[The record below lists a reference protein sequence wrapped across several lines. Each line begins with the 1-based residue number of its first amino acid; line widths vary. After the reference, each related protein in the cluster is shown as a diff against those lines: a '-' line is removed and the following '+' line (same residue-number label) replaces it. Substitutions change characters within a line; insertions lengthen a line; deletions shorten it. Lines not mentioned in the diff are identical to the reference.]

1 MTTATM
7 ATPAKA
13 KNENVS
19 LRTFL
24 EKNGIG
30 GRLGNGLVMD
40 PTHLNIIPGFNTRTA
55 GLGEAYW
62 ELPEVKGH
70 LARLAQQY
78 ADSPLEMAPMVVQ
91 VRDGQVVIRQGHCRH
106 RAIPLANKIRAER
119 GEGPVDK
126 IRVDEFRG
134 SDSKAEL
141 FNLKGNDQLPVSI
154 VAQAESMYRMH
165 NSAEEP
171 MSIEELAADRK
182 VSVTHVRKLLKV
194 HTAPEALKG
203 LIVKGVVA
211 YYAALDVMEKY
222 PDNCVAIIQEAFD
235 KFGKA
240 TDKTI
245 GQVLLAKRTGEN
257 DTNGESDGNVTT
269 ITTTDAGNGSN
280 SASDAAGGVIDSSA
294 GNDAGVAG
302 GGSEEGEGGEKSEP
316 KRTPAAKRETKQN
329 IKSQPSV
336 FDVLPKKISKE
347 IVDNSL
353 DVINRIVTEAKE
365 IPFLEDGTEVLAKAQ
380 YQLTLTYEEFLQLTA
395 AKDSYDKHLE
405 KIQKKNSE
413 Q

>member
-7 ATPAKA
+7 ATPAKT

-62 ELPEVKGH
+62 ELPEVKDH

-106 RAIPLANKIRAER
+106 RAIPLANKIREER

-134 SDSKAEL
+134 SDGKAEL

-154 VAQAESMYRMH
+154 VAQAESLYRLH
-165 NSAEEP
+165 NDSEEP
-171 MSIEELAADRK
+171 MSIEELAEARK

-203 LIVKGVVA
+203 LVVKGVVA

-245 GQVLLAKRTGEN
+245 GQVILAQRTGEN
-257 DTNGESDGNVTT
+257 GPTGESDGNVTT
-269 ITTTDAGNGSN
+269 ITTTDAGD
-280 SASDAAGGVIDSSA
+280 ASGASGASGGAVDGSA
-294 GNDAGVAG
+294 GSVAG
-302 GGSEEGEGGEKSEP
+302 AAGGSEEGAESNNTEPTPTPAPKREP
-316 KRTPAAKRETKQN
+316 KPN
-329 IKSQPSV
+329 IKTQPSV

-365 IPFLEDGTEVLAKAQ
+365 IPFMEDGAEVLAKAQ
-380 YQLTLTYEEFLQLTA
+380 YQLTLSYEEFLLLTA

-405 KIQKKNSE
+405 KIQKKTTE

>member
-1 MTTATM
+1 
-7 ATPAKA
+7 
-13 KNENVS
+13 
-19 LRTFL
+19 
-24 EKNGIG
+24 NGIG

-62 ELPEVKGH
+62 ELPEVKDH

-106 RAIPLANKIRAER
+106 RAIPLANKIREER

-134 SDSKAEL
+134 SDGKAEL

-154 VAQAESMYRMH
+154 VAQAESLYRLH
-165 NSAEEP
+165 NDSEEP
-171 MSIEELAADRK
+171 MSIEELAEARK

-203 LIVKGVVA
+203 LVVKGVVA

-245 GQVLLAKRTGEN
+245 GQVILAQRTGEN
-257 DTNGESDGNVTT
+257 GPTGESDGNVTT
-269 ITTTDAGNGSN
+269 ITTTDAGD
-280 SASDAAGGVIDSSA
+280 ASGASGASGGAVDGSA
-294 GNDAGVAG
+294 GSVAG
-302 GGSEEGEGGEKSEP
+302 AAGGSEEGAESNNTEPTPTPAPKREP
-316 KRTPAAKRETKQN
+316 KPN
-329 IKSQPSV
+329 IKTQPSV

-365 IPFLEDGTEVLAKAQ
+365 IPFMEDGAEVLAKAQ
-380 YQLTLTYEEFLQLTA
+380 YQLTLSYEEFLLLTA

-405 KIQKKNSE
+405 KIQKKTTE

>member
-62 ELPEVKGH
+62 ELPEVKDH

-141 FNLKGNDQLPVSI
+141 FNLYGSTTYCNFYSHVKYSPLASSVRVI
-154 VAQAESMYRMH
+154 YVAFCCY
-165 NSAEEP
+165 
-171 MSIEELAADRK
+171 
-182 VSVTHVRKLLKV
+182 
-194 HTAPEALKG
+194 TAP
-203 LIVKGVVA
+203 
-211 YYAALDVMEKY
+211 D
-222 PDNCVAIIQEAFD
+222 IQPFFD
-235 KFGKA
+235 
-240 TDKTI
+240 
-245 GQVLLAKRTGEN
+245 
-257 DTNGESDGNVTT
+257 
-269 ITTTDAGNGSN
+269 
-280 SASDAAGGVIDSSA
+280 
-294 GNDAGVAG
+294 
-302 GGSEEGEGGEKSEP
+302 
-316 KRTPAAKRETKQN
+316 
-329 IKSQPSV
+329 
-336 FDVLPKKISKE
+336 
-347 IVDNSL
+347 
-353 DVINRIVTEAKE
+353 
-365 IPFLEDGTEVLAKAQ
+365 
-380 YQLTLTYEEFLQLTA
+380 
-395 AKDSYDKHLE
+395 
-405 KIQKKNSE
+405 
-413 Q
+413 

>member
-62 ELPEVKGH
+62 ELPEVKDH

-106 RAIPLANKIRAER
+106 RAIPLANKIREER

-134 SDSKAEL
+134 SDGKAEL

-154 VAQAESMYRMH
+154 VAQAESLYRLH
-165 NSAEEP
+165 NDSEEP
-171 MSIEELAADRK
+171 MSIEELAEARK

-203 LIVKGVVA
+203 LVVKGVVA

-245 GQVLLAKRTGEN
+245 GQVILAQRTGEN
-257 DTNGESDGNVTT
+257 GPTGESDGNVTT
-269 ITTTDAGNGSN
+269 ITTTDAGD
-280 SASDAAGGVIDSSA
+280 ASGASGASGGAVDGSA
-294 GNDAGVAG
+294 GSVAG
-302 GGSEEGEGGEKSEP
+302 AAGGSEEGAESNNTEPTPTPAPKREP
-316 KRTPAAKRETKQN
+316 KPN
-329 IKSQPSV
+329 IKTQPSV

-365 IPFLEDGTEVLAKAQ
+365 IPFMEDGAEVLAKAQ
-380 YQLTLTYEEFLQLTA
+380 YQLTLSYEEFLLLTA

-405 KIQKKNSE
+405 KIQKKTTE

>member
-7 ATPAKA
+7 ATPAKT
-13 KNENVS
+13 KIENVS

-62 ELPEVKGH
+62 ELPEVKDH

-78 ADSPLEMAPMVVQ
+78 ADSHLEMAPMVVQ

-106 RAIPLANKIRAER
+106 RAIPLANKIREER

-134 SDSKAEL
+134 SDGKAEL

-154 VAQAESMYRMH
+154 VAQAESLYRLH
-165 NSAEEP
+165 NDSEEP
-171 MSIEELAADRK
+171 MSIEELAEARK

-203 LIVKGVVA
+203 LVVKGVVA

-245 GQVLLAKRTGEN
+245 GQVILAQRTGEN
-257 DTNGESDGNVTT
+257 GPTGESDGNVTT
-269 ITTTDAGNGSN
+269 ITTTDAGD
-280 SASDAAGGVIDSSA
+280 ASGASGASGGAVDGSA
-294 GNDAGVAG
+294 GSVAG
-302 GGSEEGEGGEKSEP
+302 AAGGSEEGAESNNTEPTPTPAPKREP
-316 KRTPAAKRETKQN
+316 KPN
-329 IKSQPSV
+329 IKTQPSV

-365 IPFLEDGTEVLAKAQ
+365 IPFMEDGAEVLAKAQ
-380 YQLTLTYEEFLQLTA
+380 YQLTLSYEEFLLLTA

-405 KIQKKNSE
+405 KIQKKTTE

>member
-1 MTTATM
+1 MTTATL
-7 ATPAKA
+7 ATPAKT

-62 ELPEVKGH
+62 ELPEVKDH

-78 ADSPLEMAPMVVQ
+78 ADSPLEMAAMVVQ

-106 RAIPLANKIRAER
+106 RAIPLANKIREER

-134 SDSKAEL
+134 SDGKAEL

-154 VAQAESMYRMH
+154 VAQAESLYRLH
-165 NSAEEP
+165 NDSEEP
-171 MSIEELAADRK
+171 MSIEELAEARK

-203 LIVKGVVA
+203 LVVKGVVA

-245 GQVLLAKRTGEN
+245 GQVILAQRTGEN
-257 DTNGESDGNVTT
+257 GPTGESDGNVTT
-269 ITTTDAGNGSN
+269 ITTTDAGD
-280 SASDAAGGVIDSSA
+280 ASGASGASGGAVDGSA
-294 GNDAGVAG
+294 GSVAG
-302 GGSEEGEGGEKSEP
+302 AAGGSEEGAESNNTEPTPTPAPKREP
-316 KRTPAAKRETKQN
+316 KPN
-329 IKSQPSV
+329 IKTQPSV

-365 IPFLEDGTEVLAKAQ
+365 IPFMEDGAEVLAKAQ
-380 YQLTLTYEEFLQLTA
+380 YQLTLSYEEFLLLTA

-405 KIQKKNSE
+405 KIQKKTTE